1 MLIDEVDF
9 AAVGRALGAE
19 GIKATRLADLAVLE
33 AWLATHDT
41 GVFVLDVAISQKVV
55 AEFMAASLTAGKSL

>member
-9 AAVGRALGAE
+9 SALGRALGAE
-19 GIKATRLADLAVLE
+19 GVKATTLADLQHLTD
-33 AWLATHDT
+33 WLATDQD

-55 AEFMAASLTAGKSL
+55 AEFMQGMVNQGKSL